1 MKTNKLILILFIGCI
16 SFIGCD
22 KEKHSFPLEK
32 RFWSIDDYRK
42 AVRELRFGYKEDE
55 ELPNFNNPE
64 TKAIVEKLT
73 DTENFNVVLKDDEL
87 GIKHKNEVAE
97 NFFMVWK
104 DMTAIY
110 NILDKKDKYTYELE
124 YLETYKFG
132 LELQLSYFK
141 LGNDEILKS
150 VDDPDSESTKRVLDS
165 NIETL
170 ISNYTNYL
178 DLVNSEN
185 AFSENGKKVYA
196 ESISEYF
203 SKLINNHPNSDY
215 SGLKSKNVLLISK
228 SNSAIIKTSLE
239 EINNLIDS
247 RKTKTIE
254 KIEA

>member
-1 MKTNKLILILFIGCI
+1 MKINKLMLILFVA
-16 SFIGCD
+16 FIACNNED
-22 KEKHSFPLEK
+22 HKFPTDK
-32 RFWSIDDYRK
+32 RFWSTDDYRD
-42 AVRELRFGYKEDE
+42 AVTELRFGYNEDE

-73 DTENFNVVLKDDEL
+73 DTENFNVVLQDNEL
-87 GIKHKNEVAE
+87 GVKHKNEVAQS
-97 NFFMVWK
+97 FFTVWK
-104 DMTAIY
+104 DMTDIY
-110 NILDKKDKYTYELE
+110 NLLDKKDKYTYELE

-141 LGNDEILKS
+141 LGNEEILKS

-165 NIETL
+165 NISTL

-215 SGLKSKNVLLISK
+215 SELKSKSVLLISK
-228 SNSAIIKTSLE
+228 SNSAIIKNSLE

-247 RKTKTIE
+247 KKTKTIDKTE
-254 KIEA
+254 E

>member
-1 MKTNKLILILFIGCI
+1 MKNNKLILILFVA
-16 SFIGCD
+16 FIACNNED
-22 KEKHSFPLEK
+22 HKFPMDK
-32 RFWSIDDYRK
+32 RFWSTDDYRD
-42 AVRELRFGYKEDE
+42 AVTELRFGYNVDE

-73 DTENFNVVLKDDEL
+73 DTENFNVVLQDNEL
-87 GIKHKNEVAE
+87 GVKHKNEVAQ
-97 NFFMVWK
+97 NFFTVWK
-104 DMTAIY
+104 DMTDIY

-141 LGNDEILKS
+141 LGNEEILKS
-150 VDDPDSESTKRVLDS
+150 VDDPDSESTKSVLDS
-165 NIETL
+165 NINTL
-170 ISNYTNYL
+170 ISNYTYYL

-185 AFSENGKKVYA
+185 AFSENGKKIYA

-215 SGLKSKNVLLISK
+215 SELKSKSILLISK
-228 SNSAIIKTSLE
+228 SNSAIIKNSLE

-247 RKTKTIE
+247 KKTKTIDE
-254 KIEA
+254 TEE